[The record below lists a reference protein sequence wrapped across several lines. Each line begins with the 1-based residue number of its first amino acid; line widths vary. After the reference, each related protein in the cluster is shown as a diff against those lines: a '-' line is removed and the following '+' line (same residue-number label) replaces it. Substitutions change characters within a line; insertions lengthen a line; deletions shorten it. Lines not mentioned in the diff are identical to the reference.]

1 MDRLEK
7 DVLMTSET
15 VGLFV
20 SQICNELSHPL
31 ILLGAF
37 GPRFIVRYRKGSF
50 HCRLKMI

>member
-31 ILLGAF
+31 IAF
-37 GPRFIVRYRKGSF
+37 FFLRASF
-50 HCRLKMI
+50 LFVPHRAP

>member
-31 ILLGAF
+31 SF
-37 GPRFIVRYRKGSF
+37 KTTWWIVALIR
-50 HCRLKMI
+50 RLFSTLIPWFLF